1 MNKDSF
7 SLQMLQFNWTET
19 HDGLKAFCSN
29 QQQSNHVVKHIS
41 VISNQW
47 HRPDA
52 ALVFIIQD
60 PLVI

>member
-29 QQQSNHVVKHIS
+29 QQQFNHVVKHIL
-41 VISNQW
+41 VISN
-47 HRPDA
+47 RLRSDA
-52 ALVFIIQD
+52 ALVFIIQV